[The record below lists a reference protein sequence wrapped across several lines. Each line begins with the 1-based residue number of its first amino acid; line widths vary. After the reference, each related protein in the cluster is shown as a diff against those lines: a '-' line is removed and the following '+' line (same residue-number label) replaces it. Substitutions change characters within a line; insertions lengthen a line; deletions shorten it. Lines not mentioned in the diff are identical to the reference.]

1 MNNTKGNDM
10 FVFVLN
16 CGSSSFKYQLLDMSN
31 EHRVAI
37 GLVERIGMKDSV
49 LTYEPANGDKLKEI
63 ADIADH
69 EVAIKHVLEKLVDSK
84 IGVIKSLADIAAI
97 GHRVVHGAE
106 KFSGS
111 VLINEAVLTALK
123 ENIPLA
129 PLHNPANI
137 TGIEAV
143 MHAMPGVANVGVFDT
158 AFHATMP
165 PESYIY
171 AVPYEWYEKHH
182 VRRYGF
188 HGTSHRFVS
197 ERAAEILGIAR
208 DQFNC
213 ITCHMGNGS
222 SYTAIKNGKSY
233 DTSMGMTPLEGLVMG
248 TRCGDIDAG
257 IPNFLAANFGMS
269 FSDIDNALNKKSGL
283 LGISG
288 ISSDMRDVETAAKE
302 GNDRARLSIDVLRH
316 RALKYIGAYAIELG
330 RVDAIIFTG
339 GIGENGTEFRAS
351 IVERLTTLGIKLNA
365 EANKV
370 RGKEALI
377 STDDS
382 PIKVLVVPTNEELV
396 IARDTMAI
404 VGK

>member
-1 MNNTKGNDM
+1 M

-16 CGSSSFKYQLLDMSN
+16 CGSSSFKYQLLDMVN
-31 EHRVAI
+31 EHRVAA

-49 LTYEPANGDKLKEI
+49 LSYEPANGDKIKEV

-69 EVAIKHVLEKLVDSK
+69 ELAIKRVLEKLVNPQ

-97 GHRVVHGAE
+97 GHRVVHGGE

-111 VLINEAVLTALK
+111 VLINDTVIAVLK
-123 ENIPLA
+123 EVSPLA

-137 TGIEAV
+137 TGIES
-143 MHAMPGVANVGVFDT
+143 MMSAMPGIPNVGVFDT

-165 PESYIY
+165 AESYIY
-171 AVPYEWYEKHH
+171 ALPYEWYEKYG

-197 ERAAEILGIAR
+197 ERAAELLGSAK

-222 SYTAIKNGKSY
+222 SFTAVKGGKSY

-248 TRCGDIDAG
+248 TRCGDVDAG
-257 IPNFLAANFGMS
+257 IPNFLASNVNMS

-288 ISSDMRDVETAAKE
+288 LSSDMRDLQKAAKE
-302 GNDRARLSIDVLRH
+302 GNARARLAIDVLVH
-316 RALKYIGAYAIELG
+316 RSIKYIGAYAIELG
-330 RVDAIIFTG
+330 RVDAVVLTG
-339 GIGENGTEFRAS
+339 GICENDVPFRAA
-351 IVERLTTLGIKLNA
+351 IVERLSLLGIKLDA
-365 EANKV
+365 AANIP
-370 RGKEALI
+370 RGVEVVI
-377 STDDS
+377 STPDS
-382 PIKVLVVPTNEELV
+382 PIKVIVVPTNEELV
-396 IARDTMAI
+396 IARDTRDI

>member
-1 MNNTKGNDM
+1 M

-31 EHRVAI
+31 EHRVAS
-37 GLVERIGMKDSV
+37 GLVERIGMKDSI
-49 LTYEPANGDKLKEI
+49 LSYEPANRDKIKEI

-69 EVAIKHVLEKLVDSK
+69 ELAIKKVLEKLVDPVV
-84 IGVIKSLADIAAI
+84 GVIKSLKDIVAV
-97 GHRVVHGAE
+97 GHRVVHGGE
-106 KFSGS
+106 KFSRS
-111 VLINEAVLTALK
+111 VLIDDTVIAALK
-123 ENIPLA
+123 DNIPLA

-137 TGIEAV
+137 TGIEAS
-143 MHAMPGVANVGVFDT
+143 MSAMPGTPNVGVFDT

-165 PESYIY
+165 AESYVY
-171 AVPYEWYEKHH
+171 ALPYEWYEKHG

-197 ERAAEILGIAR
+197 ERAAELMGIAK

-222 SYTAIKNGKSY
+222 SFTAVKGGKSY

-257 IPNFLAANFGMS
+257 IPNFLAANVNMS
-269 FSDIDNALNKKSGL
+269 FADIDNALNKKSGL

-288 ISSDMRDVETAAKE
+288 LSSDMRDLQKAAQE
-302 GNDRARLSIDVLRH
+302 GHTRAKLAIDVLLH
-316 RALKYIGAYAIELG
+316 RSLKYIGAYAIELG
-330 RVDAIIFTG
+330 RVDAIILTG
-339 GIGENGTEFRAS
+339 GICENDVPFRAA
-351 IVERLTTLGIKLNA
+351 IVERLGLLGIKLDA
-365 EANKV
+365 TANV
-370 RGKEALI
+370 PRGVEVVI
-377 STDDS
+377 STPDS
-382 PIKVLVVPTNEELV
+382 PIKVIVVPTNEELV
-396 IARDTMAI
+396 IARDTKQI

>member
-1 MNNTKGNDM
+1 M

-16 CGSSSFKYQLLDMSN
+16 CGSSSFKYQLLDMTD
-31 EHRVAI
+31 ERRVAI

-49 LTYEPANGDKLKEI
+49 LTYEPAGGDKVKEI
-63 ADIADH
+63 ADIVDH
-69 EVAIKHVLEKLVDSK
+69 ELAIKKVLAKLVDAK
-84 IGVIKSLADIAAI
+84 VGVIKSLADIGAI

-111 VLINEAVLTALK
+111 VRINDADLAALK

-137 TGIEAV
+137 TGIEA
-143 MHAMPGVANVGVFDT
+143 MMKALPGVANVGVFDT

-165 PESYIY
+165 AESYIY
-171 AVPYEWYEKHH
+171 AVPYEWYEQHH

-197 ERAAEILGIAR
+197 ERAAQMLGIAK
-208 DQFNC
+208 DDFNC

-222 SYTAIKNGKSY
+222 SYTAVKGGKSY
-233 DTSMGMTPLEGLVMG
+233 DTSMGMTPLEGMVMG

-257 IPNFLAANFGMS
+257 IPSFLAANINMS
-269 FSDIDNALNKKSGL
+269 FADIDNALNKKSGL

-288 ISSDMRDVETAAKE
+288 VSSDMRDLQAAVKQ
-302 GNDRARLSIDVLRH
+302 GNVRASLAIDVLRH

-330 RVDAIIFTG
+330 RVDAIVFTG
-339 GIGENGTEFRAS
+339 GIGENDIDFRGS
-351 IVERLTTLGIKLNA
+351 VVERLGMLGIKLDVA
-365 EANKV
+365 ANNM

-377 STDDS
+377 STADS

-396 IARDTMAI
+396 IARDTREI
-404 VGK
+404 VGN

>member
-1 MNNTKGNDM
+1 M

-111 VLINEAVLTALK
+111 VLINAAVLAALK

-197 ERAAEILGIAR
+197 ERAAEILGIAS

-302 GNDRARLSIDVLRH
+302 GNDRAKLSIDVLRH

-351 IVERLTTLGIKLNA
+351 VVERLTTLGIKLNA

-377 STDDS
+377 STADS